1 MTRKLVF
8 INDSNKSSSINSPAS
23 TSNTSSSSSS
33 DRLSIITTIN
43 STNLNS
49 NSPLINKNNSNYYAS
64 PSSKCSQLN
73 QESPII
79 KNKINKENML
89 EIEDIK
95 RRNSISR
102 NLKMRSSRLI
112 TTFEELANLE
122 ARSRQPIDIVNLSK
136 KSDDLFPRLDEISI
150 QTTPVSSNRKY
161 FSFMTTN
168 KQFNEINN
176 KNTNDFKLKIVNNQ
190 LVSDLN
196 EVTEVKHLKHCFSSS
211 SSTSSS
217 ASSSSS
223 DYGLDSGCGSLG
235 TRSSMIECSSDSFSK
250 VCGESVKKRTKK
262 ILTVLFDYETES
274 KSYNE
279 CLVKCHFS
287 VKKGEQVKVIRDY
300 DEKFYLVATCLGNRI
315 GFIPKEYTVDL
326 NELKQRYKE
335 SILSSSNSSISE
347 YNHSDEICKKLTH
360 L

>member
-8 INDSNKSSSINSPAS
+8 INDSNKSSSSSSAMNSP
-23 TSNTSSSSSS
+23 TTVSNSLTTTPSS

-43 STNLNS
+43 S
-49 NSPLINKNNSNYYAS
+49 INKTNQIVS
-64 PSSKCSQLN
+64 PSIKCSQLI
-73 QESPII
+73 QESSI
-79 KNKINKENML
+79 NNNNKENML
-89 EIEDIK
+89 DIQNI
-95 RRNSISR
+95 RLRNNNSNNR
-102 NLKMRSSRLI
+102 NLRMRTSRLV
-112 TTFEELANLE
+112 TTFEELENLE

-150 QTTPVSSNRKY
+150 HSSSPVHSNRKY

-168 KQFNEINN
+168 KQFNDINN
-176 KNTNDFKLKIVNNQ
+176 KNANELKLKIINNQ

-196 EVTEVKHLKHCFSSS
+196 EVAETKHLKHCFSSS

-217 ASSSSS
+217 STSS

-235 TRSSMIECSSDSFSK
+235 NRSSLVESSSDTSK
-250 VCGESVKKRTKK
+250 LCLEPVKRKKTRT
-262 ILTVLFDYETES
+262 LTVLFDYETES
-274 KSYNE
+274 KTYND
-279 CLVKCHFS
+279 CLIKCHFS

-300 DEKFYLVATCLGNRI
+300 DEKFYLVATCLDNRI

-326 NELKQRYKE
+326 NELKQRYKD
-335 SILSSSNSSISE
+335 SILSSCNSTIDYNNNNSNNI
-347 YNHSDEICKKLTH
+347 SDEICKKLTQ